1 MAGRLVWVVKRP
13 SHKAE
18 RPSILRE
25 KRIRVALLATA
36 LLVSDMSFALTTMGD
51 RSSGQWM
58 GNKSNAI
65 SHLGDVAWL
74 SGILTGLAIGMN
86 VDILAEPDGDSIA
99 LWMDNYCRA
108 HPLDKLSAGAVALAL
123 ELRSSMPKQ

>member
-1 MAGRLVWVVKRP
+1 
-13 SHKAE
+13 
-18 RPSILRE
+18 
-25 KRIRVALLATA
+25 
-36 LLVSDMSFALTTMGD
+36 
-51 RSSGQWM
+51 M